1 MKVTFGFAGLG
12 TDHKVFCCAIPVFP
26 DLWVFMQLAGL
37 HCTPHCLVSLVLV
50 LE

>member
-1 MKVTFGFAGLG
+1 MKVTFDLADLG
-12 TDHKVFCCAIPVFP
+12 TDHKGFCYAIPVFP

-37 HCTPHCLVSLVLV
+37 LCNPHCLASLVLV